1 MRLCKRRAMRVEAY
15 AMQNRECASIIAATP
30 SRYPGLMQDW
40 AKAIL
45 NDLEFERPAWRL
57 CA

>member
-1 MRLCKRRAMRVEAY
+1 MRVEAY